1 MLFVGTIFADSY
13 RLPGKEFAGKILSMA
28 VFAIIIGILLITVV
42 LWDAFETVV
51 LPRRVTRRIRLARLF
66 YRYTWKFWS
75 SLCHSMFS
83 GRHLENYLAFYG
95 PLSLLFLLVLW
106 ASILVVGF
114 GFLYWSIGDAIRAVQ
129 GDISFTTCVYFS
141 GASFFT
147 LGSSDV
153 IPRTLFARALTVT
166 EAGLGFGFLAVVIS
180 YLPALNQSF
189 SRRERIISLL
199 DARAGS
205 PPTAA
210 EILRRNMTDSGE
222 PLRQLLY
229 EWERWAA
236 ELLESHLSYPVL
248 AYFRSQHDNQS
259 WLAAL
264 TAILD
269 VSAFSMASMEGGCQ
283 RQARLTFAI
292 ARHTLVD
299 VALVLR
305 CPPHEPEHDR
315 LPANEL
321 AHVRSMLVSQGQQLN
336 EGTEVDQK
344 LSRLR
349 KMYEPFI
356 CALSDRL
363 RLDIPDWVL
372 ESGRADNW
380 QTSAW
385 GRNSDISGNNITDAH
400 EEDHF

>member
-1 MLFVGTIFADSY
+1 
-13 RLPGKEFAGKILSMA
+13 MA
-28 VFAIIIGILLITVV
+28 VFAIIIGIAFIAIV

-51 LPRRVTRRIRLARLF
+51 LPRRVTRRIRLTRIF
-66 YRYTWKFWS
+66 YRYTWRFWS
-75 SLCHSMFS
+75 ALCHSMFS
-83 GRHLENYLAFYG
+83 GKHLENYLAFYG
-95 PLSLLFLLVLW
+95 PLSLLFLLAIW
-106 ASILVVGF
+106 ASILVIGF
-114 GFLYWSIGDAIRAVQ
+114 GFLYWAPGDAIRAVQ
-129 GDISFTTCVYFS
+129 GDIDFTKCLYFS

-147 LGSSDV
+147 LGSSDIV
-153 IPRTLFARALTVT
+153 PRTLFARALTVI
-166 EAGLGFGFLAVVIS
+166 EAGMGFGFLAVVIS

-210 EILRRNMTDSGE
+210 EILKRNTSDTGE

-229 EWERWAA
+229 EWERWSA
-236 ELLESHLSYPVL
+236 ELLEGHLSYPVL

-269 VSAFSMASMEGGCQ
+269 VSAFSMASMEGECQ

-299 VALVLR
+299 LALVLR
-305 CPPHEPEHDR
+305 CPPHKPENDR
-315 LPANEL
+315 LPAKAL
-321 AHVRSMLVSQGQQLN
+321 AHICSILVTQGQKLH
-336 EGTEVDQK
+336 EGTKVDEK
-344 LSRLR
+344 LTHLR
-349 KMYEPFI
+349 KMYEPFVYS
-356 CALSDRL
+356 LSDRL
-363 RLDIPDWVL
+363 CLDVPDWFT

-380 QTSAW
+380 QITAW
-385 GRNSDISGNNITDAH
+385 GQNSDIKETGLPDRY
-400 EEDHF
+400 DKRHF